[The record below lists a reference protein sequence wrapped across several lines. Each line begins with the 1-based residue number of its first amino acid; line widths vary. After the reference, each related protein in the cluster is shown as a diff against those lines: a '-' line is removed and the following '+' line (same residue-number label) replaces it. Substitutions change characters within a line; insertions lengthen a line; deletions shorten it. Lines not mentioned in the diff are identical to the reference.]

1 MSRVFL
7 LSANVT
13 TEPYPVYPLGM
24 AVIAG
29 ALDRAGHSLR
39 QFDFLAAGKSE
50 GLLRQALAEFA
61 PEFVCLSL
69 RNIDNVDSFGGEDDW
84 SLAQAR
90 RLVTLVRETTSAT
103 LIVGGP
109 AFSIMPEAILD
120 YLGAAHGVVGEGERV
135 LVELLAELA
144 AGRPAARLV
153 SETGPGLAG
162 GEMAAPLLVPELVEF
177 YRQQTGMANL
187 QTKRGCPFGCSY
199 CTYPGLEGKCFRCR
213 PAETVVDDIE
223 RLQREHGID
232 SLFFTDS
239 IFNDPAG
246 HYLAVAEEILRRGVQ
261 LRWSA
266 FFRPQGLGRIELAL
280 LKKAGLYALELGTDA
295 ASDAPLAG
303 LGKGFTFA
311 EVEAVN
317 RACVAEQLP
326 CAHFVI
332 FGGPGETEATVRE
345 GLANLERLE
354 HTVVFAFSGIR
365 LLSKS
370 PLHEQA
376 IREGV
381 VSADDSLLRPVY
393 YYAPAIDRGAM
404 NATIEAAFRGRRDRI
419 FPPSEG
425 QKRMAVMHN
434 FGYRGLLWDQ
444 LISFGRTR
452 RRHGAGK

>member
-7 LSANVT
+7 LSANVV

-29 ALDRAGHSLR
+29 ALDRTGHTLR
-39 QFDFLAAGKSE
+39 QFDFLAAGQSE
-50 GLLRQALAEFA
+50 EALRAALLDFA
-61 PEFVCLSL
+61 PEVVCLSL
-69 RNIDNVDSFGGEDDW
+69 RNIDNVDSFDGEEGW
-84 SLAQAR
+84 YLARTR
-90 RLVTLVRETTSAT
+90 RLTALVRETTAAP

-120 YLGAAHGVVGEGERV
+120 YLGADCGVVGEGERV
-135 LVELLAELA
+135 LVGLLEDWA
-144 AGRPAARLV
+144 AGRPLPRLA
-153 SETGPGLAG
+153 SEPGAG
-162 GEMAAPLLVPELVEF
+162 LSGAEMAAPLLVPELVAF
-177 YRQQTGMANL
+177 YRERSGMANL
-187 QTKRGCPFGCSY
+187 QTKRGCPFHCAY
-199 CTYPGLEGKCFRCR
+199 CTYPGLEGQVFRCR
-213 PAETVVDDIE
+213 PPEAVVDDIE

-232 SLFFTDS
+232 HLFFTDS

-246 HYLAVAEEILRRGVQ
+246 HYLRVAEEILRRGVQ

-266 FFRPQGLGRIELAL
+266 FFRPQGLGSPELTL
-280 LKKAGLYALELGTDA
+280 LKQSGLYALELGTDA
-295 ASDAPLAG
+295 ASDATLAG

-317 RACVAEQLP
+317 RACVAARLP

-345 GLANLERLE
+345 GLANLARLE

-370 PLHEQA
+370 PLHARA
-376 IREGV
+376 IREGLV
-381 VSADDSLLRPVY
+381 TADQSLLHPLY
-393 YYAPAIDRGAM
+393 YFAPGLDREGM
-404 NATIEAAFRGRRDRI
+404 NATIEQAFHGCRDRI

-425 QKRMAVMHN
+425 QKRMQVMQD
-434 FGYRGLLWDQ
+434 FGFRGLLWDK
-444 LISFGRTR
+444 LIAFDKPGRGHGR
-452 RRHGAGK
+452 R

>member
-29 ALDRAGHSLR
+29 ALDQAGHQLR
-39 QFDFLAAGKSE
+39 QFDFLAAGKSKAA
-50 GLLRQALAEFA
+50 LRQALAEFA

-84 SLAQAR
+84 YLAQAR
-90 RLVTLVRETTSAT
+90 KLVQVVREATAAT

-120 YLGAAHGVVGEGERV
+120 YLGADHGVVGEGERV
-135 LVELLAELA
+135 LVQLLADLK
-144 AGRPAARLV
+144 AGRPAARLT
-153 SETGPGLAG
+153 SEAGAGLAG
-162 GEMAAPLLVPELVEF
+162 EEMAAPLLVPELVEF
-177 YRQQTGMANL
+177 YRQQTGMVNL
-187 QTKRGCPFGCSY
+187 QSKRGCPFSCSY
-199 CTYPGLEGKCFRCR
+199 CTYPGLEGKRFRCR
-213 PAETVVDDIE
+213 PAPAVVDDIK
-223 RLQREHGID
+223 RLQAEHGIE

-246 HYLAVAEEILRRGVQ
+246 HYLAVAEEMIRRGVQ

-266 FFRPQGLGRIELAL
+266 FFRPQGLGRSELAL

-295 ASDAPLAG
+295 ASDATLAG
-303 LGKGFTFA
+303 LAKGFNFA

-317 RACVAEQLP
+317 RACVDEQLP

-332 FGGPGETEATVRE
+332 FGGPGETEATVQE
-345 GLANLERLE
+345 GLANLARLQ

-370 PLHEQA
+370 PLHAQA
-376 IREGV
+376 IREGL
-381 VSADDSLLRPVY
+381 VSADQSLLQPVY
-393 YYAPAIDRGAM
+393 YYSPNVDRDVM
-404 NATIEAAFRGRRDRI
+404 NATIEESFRGRRDRI

-434 FGYRGLLWDQ
+434 FGYRGLLWDK
-444 LISFGRTR
+444 LISFGRSR
-452 RRHGAGK
+452 RRHGAGN